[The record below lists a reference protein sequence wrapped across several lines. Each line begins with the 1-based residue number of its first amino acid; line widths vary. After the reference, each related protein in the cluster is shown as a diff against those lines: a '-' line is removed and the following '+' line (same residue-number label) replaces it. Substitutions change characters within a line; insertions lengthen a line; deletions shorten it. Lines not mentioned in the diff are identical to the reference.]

1 LRRLDAAWLRRRDAI
16 LTEAADKL
24 KERTLILYNER
35 PRWLADA
42 HEALDRAVAA
52 TYGWPEAISTEDALA
67 RLLGLNLERASAQRS
82 IYNPAVLRTRSFF
95 PCLIQ
100 VSGEIGY
107 FVCLIPVAE
116 NKSLADRRS
125 LRILSPME
133 IQMVQTAE
141 RRERE
146 TVRANPTGRNRAER
160 FFLFESTVTH

>member
-67 RLLGLNLERASAQRS
+67 RLLGLNLERASVQRS

-95 PCLIQ
+95 L
-100 VSGEIGY
+100 V
-107 FVCLIPVAE
+107 
-116 NKSLADRRS
+116 
-125 LRILSPME
+125 
-133 IQMVQTAE
+133 
-141 RRERE
+141 
-146 TVRANPTGRNRAER
+146 
-160 FFLFESTVTH
+160 